1 MDGRPLFRCAD
12 TIPPPMTVTAARDVE
27 LAAAAA
33 EAVVEVHR
41 RLVDFLRAG
50 LTLADVDA
58 FVATQLEDLDCR
70 SAFLG
75 YRARGHPAY
84 PSHSCL
90 SLNECVVHG
99 THDMSDR
106 PLEPG
111 DVLSVDVGVKRAGW
125 IGDAAW
131 TYAIESGSDEALDLM
146 RCGRRSL
153 EQGIEALQPGRPLI
167 EWAKTV
173 QGIVEHEHRY
183 GLVRGLGGHGYGRE
197 LHGPPYVSNTVPG
210 YPGEWPDAWTR
221 LKPGDLIAVEP
232 MVAAGTTE
240 IRSEGRKWPI
250 YTADGSLSVHYEAD
264 VLVTADGPRNLTAGL
279 FDLPEIV
286 GR

>member
-1 MDGRPLFRCAD
+1 MV
-12 TIPPPMTVTAARDVE
+12 VTASEHVE

-41 RLVDFLRAG
+41 RLVGHLQAGQTLAEIDDFVAR
-50 LTLADVDA
+50 TLADLGA
-58 FVATQLEDLDCR
+58 S

-90 SLNECVVHG
+90 SLNDCVVHG
-99 THDMSDR
+99 THDMSST
-106 PLEPG
+106 PLQPG
-111 DVLSVDVGVKRAGW
+111 DVLSVDIGVRKEGW

-131 TYAIESGSDEALDLM
+131 TYAIAEATDEALALM

-153 EQGIEALQPGRPLI
+153 EEGVAMLRPGRPLI
-167 EWAKTV
+167 DWAKAV
-173 QGIVEHEHRY
+173 QDVVERQHRFC
-183 GLVRGLGGHGYGRE
+183 LVRGLGGHGYGRE
-197 LHGPPYVSNTVPG
+197 LHGAPFVSNVVPS

-221 LKPGDLIAVEP
+221 LRPGTLLAVEP
-232 MVAAGTTE
+232 MVALSSTE
-240 IRSEGRKWPI
+240 VRTEGRKWPI
-250 YTADGSLSVHYEAD
+250 FTADGSLSVHYEAD
-264 VLVTADGPRNLTAGL
+264 VLVTEHGPRNLTAGL
-279 FDLPEIV
+279 LDLPEIV